1 MSRIKNRV
9 NNILKVL
16 KGRKNMIVLANIGL
30 LFIFSIFTLNPH
42 IVIAQDQFNSQK
54 EALYVKGEDGKVV
67 KRIKA
72 LVTAYSSTQDQTDD
86 TPFITASGK
95 TVKNGIVANNGLKFG
110 TKIRIP
116 LLYGNRIFIVEDRMH
131 SRKPNNQIDI
141 WLPSYWE
148 AKNFG
153 VKNTYIE
160 ILES

>member
-95 TVKNGIVANNGLKFG
+95 TVKNGIVANNMLPFG
-110 TKIRIP
+110 TKIKIP
-116 LLYGNRIFIVEDRMH
+116 QLYGDQVFVVQDRMH
-131 SRKPNNQIDI
+131 RRKSNNHFDV
-141 WLPSYWE
+141 WMPERSLAVS
-148 AKNFG
+148 FG
-153 VKNTYIE
+153 VKITEIE
-160 ILES
+160 VLE